1 MEEGLIMGRMKVAVI
16 AITIATIGALAMPA
30 AASASGY
37 GKDIK
42 DGCGYSYGQLNSMA
56 RASGHVDGSVSGA
69 KNFVESGLAAAHGC
83 S

>member
-1 MEEGLIMGRMKVAVI
+1 MRKKILMSVC
-16 AITIATIGALAMPA
+16 ATALAAAAALAVPT

-42 DGCGYSYGQLNSMA
+42 DGCGASYGQLVSTA
-56 RASGHVDGSVSGA
+56 RASGHIEGSVGGA
-69 KNFVESGLAAAHGC
+69 MNFVESGLAAAHGC

>member
-1 MEEGLIMGRMKVAVI
+1 MRGRMKMAVI
-16 AITIATIGALAMPA
+16 AITVATMATLAMPA

-42 DGCGYSYGQLNSMA
+42 DGCGASYGQLVSTA

-69 KNFVESGLAAAHGC
+69 MNFVESGLAAAHGC
-83 S
+83 G